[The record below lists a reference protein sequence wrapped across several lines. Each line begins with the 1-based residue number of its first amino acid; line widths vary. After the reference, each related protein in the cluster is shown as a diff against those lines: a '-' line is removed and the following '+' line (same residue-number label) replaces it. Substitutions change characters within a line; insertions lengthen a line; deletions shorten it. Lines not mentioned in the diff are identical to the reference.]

1 MTVQE
6 KYDKLITGVVTG
18 LLLPLLTALVIFLLT
33 KGNPSLMMW
42 LKKIADAD
50 IVTKVITLCVFPN
63 VIIFLIFNHFD
74 MLRASRGVLGTTIVW
89 AVIVFGIKFLL

>member
-6 KYDKLITGVVTG
+6 KYDKLLTGVVTG
-18 LLLPLLTALVIFLLT
+18 LLLPLFTALIIFLLT
-33 KGNPSLMMW
+33 KGNPSLSMW

-89 AVIVFGIKFLL
+89 AVIVFGIKFLI